1 MEKEKIVLGNGT
13 TLSYDSIA
21 VQDGCLVIGFAGGN
35 LADLELAFRNAGQ
48 GNLEEIQQ
56 TDSEG
61 HVQTVHERYD
71 IFVEIKK
78 QIGTAGA
85 EDVVS
90 VVLQQESVTD
100 MKIRHLEEITDTMLM
115 DQLA

>member
-13 TLSYDSIA
+13 LLPYDSIA
-21 VQDGCLVIGFAGGN
+21 VEGGCLVIGFAGGN
-35 LADLELAFRNAGQ
+35 LADLEQAFRDAGQ

-56 TDSEG
+56 TDAEG

-71 IFVEIKK
+71 LFKEIRKR
-78 QIGTAGA
+78 IDTTGA
-85 EDVVS
+85 EDVVEI
-90 VVLQQESVTD
+90 VLEQESKTD
-100 MKIRHLEEITDTMLM
+100 MDIRHLKEVTDILLM